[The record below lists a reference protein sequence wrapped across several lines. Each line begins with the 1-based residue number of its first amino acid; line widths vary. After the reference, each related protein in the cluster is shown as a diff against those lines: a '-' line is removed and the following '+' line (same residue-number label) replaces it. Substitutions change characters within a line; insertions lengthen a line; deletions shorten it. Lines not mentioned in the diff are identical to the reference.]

1 MPRKK
6 WEKSVHLSVF
16 AREKQLVHNNAI
28 WQKMQCT
35 FFFRCFP
42 FWHFTNYFWLFPNN
56 LTALN
61 RSHNVTF
68 GSWKNLVIQILYYL
82 NCVLS
87 KCLTERSSLTIFVLS
102 KDLDFFETCGTL
114 KIVGPK
120 KEDFWPKINILKE
133 NHCILRI
140 RGAPVKNWAWF

>member
-1 MPRKK
+1 MGTLVEYTWIWFHKIKDATSERIIPHCIKLEVPRKK

-82 NCVLS
+82 NCVS
-87 KCLTERSSLTIFVLS
+87 KMFDRKIITYDFRVKQGFGLFWNLWNF
-102 KDLDFFETCGTL
+102 KDCGS
-114 KIVGPK
+114 
-120 KEDFWPKINILKE
+120 
-133 NHCILRI
+133 
-140 RGAPVKNWAWF
+140 